1 MSYPFSATVI
11 EAENN
16 VVRELMEKADD
27 AIESAIDASQEAI
40 GTGGN
45 LSGHDAFVL
54 SGQILKLK
62 QIKVDVDQV
71 LSNIRPEKPAPTLDA
86 EGEVMRF

>member
-1 MSYPFSATVI
+1 MSYPFSAAVLK
-11 EAENN
+11 AEND
-16 VVRELMEKADD
+16 VVMELMEKTDD
-27 AIESAIDASQEAI
+27 AIDSAIDALQEAC

-45 LSGHDAFVL
+45 MSAHDAFVL

-62 QIKVDVDQV
+62 QIKVDVDKV

>member
-1 MSYPFSATVI
+1 MSYPFSADVLK
-11 EAENN
+11 AENDY
-16 VVRELMEKADD
+16 VMELMEKTDD
-27 AIESAIDASQEAI
+27 AIDSAIDALQEAC

-71 LSNIRPEKPAPTLDA
+71 LSNIRPE
-86 EGEVMRF
+86 

>member
-1 MSYPFSATVI
+1 MSYPFSAAVLK
-11 EAENN
+11 AEND
-16 VVRELMEKADD
+16 VVMELMEKTDD
-27 AIESAIDASQEAI
+27 AIDSAIDSLQEACE
-40 GTGGN
+40 TGGN